1 MADKLPVKANFT
13 GADVT
18 SLGEFADGDTVP
30 VASGGTGAATA
41 AGARANLG
49 AQTLNATLTAISDG
63 TLGAFSHRNK
73 IINGNFAINQRGYV
87 SAAATAVG
95 QYTFDRWKVTA
106 TSGITF
112 STTANKTTVTI
123 PAGQTIQQVI
133 EGLNLQSGTYVLSWE
148 GTAQGRVGAGAY
160 GASGAVTASIT
171 GGTAT
176 TIEFNAGTVTNVQY
190 EPGSVAQS
198 FEHRHIGTELALCK
212 WYGEKITFVT
222 GLSLA
227 TGLCDSATAAI
238 YAFPFTEKRAIPT
251 ITFAT
256 AASDFTAR
264 VKGGSVVAGTEITA
278 ANLHATGAIIVL
290 TVASGLIAGEATTLR
305 AASASAS
312 IFIDAEL

>member
-18 SLGEFADGDTVP
+18 SLGEFATGDTVP

-41 AGARANLG
+41 ADARANLG

-87 SAAATAVG
+87 SDAATAVG

-112 STTANKTTVTI
+112 STTENKTTVTI

-198 FEHRHIGTELALCK
+198 FEHRLIGTELDLCK
-212 WYGEKITFVT
+212 RYGRPW
-222 GLSLA
+222 G
-227 TGLCDSATAAI
+227 ATAKGI
-238 YAFPFTEKRAIPT
+238 WIKTT
-251 ITFAT
+251 
-256 AASDFTAR
+256 TAR
-264 VKGGSVVAGTEITA
+264 IAEQLDTPMRAAPTVTLTTSTPVIENWSVLAYTGSGS
-278 ANLHATGAIIVL
+278 
-290 TVASGLIAGEATTLR
+290 TVAVISQTTT
-305 AASASAS
+305 S
-312 IFIDAEL
+312 IDIEIDGFTGPAVTDPRSHAYSPSNIVFLSAEL